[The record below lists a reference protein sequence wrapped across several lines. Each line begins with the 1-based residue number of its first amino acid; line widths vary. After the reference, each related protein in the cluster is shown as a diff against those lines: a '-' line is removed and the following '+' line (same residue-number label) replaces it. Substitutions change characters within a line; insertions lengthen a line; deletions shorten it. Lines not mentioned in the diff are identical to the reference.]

1 MVEAANFDHGCGGWL
16 YLWLECGVCD
26 CGLREKETRRKEREE
41 YFLLFYYIVYI
52 ILLGC
57 M

>member
-52 ILLGC
+52 ILLCC